1 MTYKLGNR
9 SKEKLEGVDER
20 MQAVVRS
27 AIGQSSQDFSVICG
41 LRTRKEQEA
50 LVAKGASKT
59 MNSKHLDGNAVDLMA
74 WIDGGRWELNLYDE
88 IADAMKAAAIECGVA
103 VKWGAAWN
111 VGDIRKWEGTT
122 HTFYS
127 KKHQAERT
135 IEYSSSMEDAMNY
148 YIDIRRDEK
157 RRPFIDG
164 PHFEL
169 INE

>member
-9 SKEKLEGVDER
+9 SKEKLEGVNER

-59 MNSKHLDGNAVDLMA
+59 MKSKHLDGNAVDLMA

-103 VKWGAAWN
+103 VKWGAAWS
-111 VGDIRKWEGTT
+111 VGDIRNWEGT
-122 HTFYS
+122 
-127 KKHQAERT
+127 
-135 IEYSSSMEDAMNY
+135 MEEAMNA
-148 YIDIRRDEK
+148 YIDLRRSQG

-169 INE
+169 MEG